1 MSLGLAVVE
10 AHGNQAVISW
20 FAYLSSEGE
29 ETALGQGPVPLGVV
43 LGLYFRELGGSM
55 GCWMRLE
62 CPLSEELVVP
72 CPAEGPALVVEG
84 QERMSV

>member
-10 AHGNQAVISW
+10 ARGNQAVISW

-29 ETALGQGPVPLGVV
+29 ETALGRGPVQLGVV
-43 LGLYFRELGGSM
+43 LGLHFRGLEGSM

-62 CPLSEELVVP
+62 CPLSGEPVVP
-72 CPAEGPALVVEG
+72 CPAEGPALVAEG
-84 QERMSV
+84 QERLPV